1 MANDCPVGYT
11 CPDIDEV
18 LNSVESVLQTAKVI
32 KDKLANTDEQKMSPD
47 MWVTFM
53 DEIKDEAEEIEHYLS
68 GTAQQM
74 EELRTANEKLREWGL
89 DANNKVEELEEEVSD
104 LTSKVQDL
112 EEEVEGLHE
121 ANAGADL

>member
-18 LNSVESVLQTAKVI
+18 LNSVESVLQTAKAI

-47 MWVTFM
+47 MWVTFK

-68 GTAQQM
+68 GTASQM

-89 DANNKVEELEEEVSD
+89 DANNRVDELEVEVVELKD
-104 LTSKVQDL
+104 
-112 EEEVEGLHE
+112 EIEGLHE